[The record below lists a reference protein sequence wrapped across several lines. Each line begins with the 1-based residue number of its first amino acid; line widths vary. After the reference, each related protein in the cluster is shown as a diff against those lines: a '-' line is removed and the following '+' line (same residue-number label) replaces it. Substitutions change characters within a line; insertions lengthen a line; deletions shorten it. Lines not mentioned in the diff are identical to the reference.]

1 MENIEELDTELAV
14 SPAAK
19 YVYDGITKTSK
30 VVELDET
37 DLAEFAAYEQYLS
50 EQAAEKA
57 AKALERQAL
66 LDKLGIT
73 AEEAEL
79 LLNG

>member
-1 MENIEELDTELAV
+1 MENIEELDTELEV
-14 SPAAK
+14 STPVK
-19 YVYDGITKTSK
+19 YVYDGIAKTSK
-30 VVELDET
+30 VVVLDET

-57 AKALERQAL
+57 AKAQERQAL

-73 AEEAEL
+73 ADEAKL